1 MRAIGQLALGAL
13 LLTGVL
19 AAGGAV
25 GAPGPEINIS
35 GLPGAQSEP
44 TVAIDPS
51 NDDVLLAGSN
61 NLVEGS
67 MPVYSST
74 DGGSTWK
81 TSATAPAPASRSA
94 SCAGDPG
101 VAIDVA
107 GRQYYSYLR
116 STPCDGGRPR
126 LFVVSRTGP
135 DASWSRPVLVAPLGR
150 ARYDDKP
157 AIAVDSSASSPYRH
171 RVYVAWSRISRR
183 GVYSIVLSHSDD
195 RGRTWSRPVKVNRKG
210 SVLKYATVAL
220 ARRGTVYVAWDD
232 NSAYSL
238 EIARSTDGGASF
250 EPQRHVVSFSIVP
263 IPHCG
268 SGVVIVAHGLACIH
282 ANPILSVD
290 RSRGRFA
297 GRVYLSYSR
306 THFSGSP
313 NIVVHAYTS
322 TLRPISRS
330 RSGAEG
336 VTIVRTTPG
345 AHPARFWAQSAVDSS
360 SGALW
365 VCFYDTSED
374 PKAVRATYS
383 CTVSRDGGRSWATP
397 IRAASV
403 ASDATQPG
411 ASPRAYGDYEGL
423 AVANG
428 VAHPVWTDT
437 RDLSTLAEE
446 IYTTRLT
453 LADFRPSG

>member
-1 MRAIGQLALGAL
+1 VRALAAPALCAL
-13 LLTGVL
+13 LLAVAL
-19 AAGGAV
+19 MAGGAV
-25 GAPGPEINIS
+25 GAPGPEVNIS

-67 MPVYSST
+67 MPAYSST
-74 DGGSTWK
+74 DGGSTWEAG
-81 TSATAPAPASRSA
+81 TTAPAPPSRDA

-101 VAIDVA
+101 VAIDA
-107 GRQYYSYLR
+107 RARQYYSYLR
-116 STPCDGGRPR
+116 STPCDGGKPR
-126 LFVVSRTGP
+126 LFVVSRPGP
-135 DASWSRPVLVAPLGR
+135 DAPWSKPVLVAPLGR

-157 AIAVDSSASSPYRH
+157 AIAVDTSAASPYRH

-183 GVYSIVLSHSDD
+183 GVYSIVLSHSDEQ
-195 RGRTWSRPVKVNRKG
+195 GKTWSRPVKVNREG

-220 ARRGTVYVAWDD
+220 SRRGTVYVAWDD

-238 EIARSTDGGASF
+238 KIARSTDGGASF

-313 NIVVHAYTS
+313 NIVVHAFTS
-322 TLRPISRS
+322 TLRPIPLAKS
-330 RSGAEG
+330 EG
-336 VTIVRTTPG
+336 NGIAIVRTMPG

-374 PKAVRATYS
+374 PKAIRATYS
-383 CTVSRDGGRSWATP
+383 CTVSRDGGKSWAPP

-437 RDLSTLAEE
+437 RDLSTHAEE

-453 LADFRPSG
+453 LADFRSG

>member
-1 MRAIGQLALGAL
+1 
-13 LLTGVL
+13 
-19 AAGGAV
+19 
-25 GAPGPEINIS
+25 
-35 GLPGAQSEP
+35 
-44 TVAIDPS
+44 
-51 NDDVLLAGSN
+51 
-61 NLVEGS
+61 
-67 MPVYSST
+67 MPVYGST
-74 DGGSTWK
+74 DGGLTWE

-101 VAIDVA
+101 VAIDAA

-116 STPCDGGRPR
+116 STPCEGGRPR
-126 LFVVSRTGP
+126 LFVVSRAGP
-135 DASWSRPVLVAPLGR
+135 DAPWSRPALVAPLGR

-157 AIAVDSSASSPYRH
+157 AIAVDSSAVSPYRH
-171 RVYVAWSRISRR
+171 RVYAAWSRISRR

-195 RGRTWSRPVKVNRKG
+195 RGRTWSRPVKVNREG
-210 SVLKYATVAL
+210 SVVKYATVAL
-220 ARRGTVYVAWDD
+220 SRRGTVYVAWDD

-238 EIARSTDGGASF
+238 KIARSTDGGASF

-313 NIVVHAYTS
+313 NVVVHAFTR
-322 TLRPISRS
+322 TLRPISLSKS
-330 RSGAEG
+330 RGDGIA
-336 VTIVRTTPG
+336 IVRTAPG

-374 PKAVRATYS
+374 PEAIRAAYS
-383 CTVSRDGGRSWATP
+383 CTMSRDGGRSWATP

-437 RDLSTLAEE
+437 RDLSTHAEE

-453 LADFRPSG
+453 LADFRSG